1 MIRSTCTAQ
10 TALLAFAALTN
21 AHLPGGQPLTAQ
33 EVIALPGEDRLLE
46 ANFEEVYRIGSYD
59 GDEWETFGRV
69 SGVSFDDS
77 GNLYVMDD
85 QAGRI
90 VVVSQG
96 GAFVREFGR
105 IGDGPGEFAANSN
118 TAVGFT
124 VLRDGRAVVFDP
136 GHGGFAVFGPDGEFE
151 RSVPMSGSA
160 MYLIRTLKTAND
172 GENVITTSVSAF
184 SSGGSADAVV
194 PFRPIF
200 RLVLTGDEVVQDT
213 VIRAWRPSGDAAG
226 FRPGLVA
233 EALPDGGLV
242 YTDSSAYAIKVASR
256 DGELT
261 RLLTRPFRPEPVTD
275 RIEEQEIERQLE
287 ELEERSAGA
296 ESGNQMAAMQAQFA
310 QMRRARVQS
319 MEFYH
324 EVPVVRTLRTSWEG
338 TIWVRRRGEEPASDG
353 PIDLLSPDGRYLGT
367 YPVDATSMPRAFG
380 PDGLVAFV
388 ERDELDVPTVVVRRL
403 PPEAR

>member
-21 AHLPGGQPLTAQ
+21 AHAPGGQPLTAQ
-33 EVIALPGEDRLLE
+33 EVIVLPGEDRLLE
-46 ANFEEVYRIGSYD
+46 TNFEEVYRIGSYD

-105 IGDGPGEFAANSN
+105 IGDGPGEFAAHSN

-136 GHGGFAVFGPDGEFE
+136 GHGAFAVFGPDGEFE

-172 GENVITTSVSAF
+172 GENVITTAVSGF
-184 SSGGSADAVV
+184 NSGGSTDAVV

-200 RLVLTGDEVVQDT
+200 RLVLTGM
-213 VIRAWRPSGDAAG
+213 RS
-226 FRPGLVA
+226 FR
-233 EALPDGGLV
+233 
-242 YTDSSAYAIKVASR
+242 
-256 DGELT
+256 T
-261 RLLTRPFRPEPVTD
+261 R
-275 RIEEQEIERQLE
+275 
-287 ELEERSAGA
+287 
-296 ESGNQMAAMQAQFA
+296 
-310 QMRRARVQS
+310 
-319 MEFYH
+319 
-324 EVPVVRTLRTSWEG
+324 
-338 TIWVRRRGEEPASDG
+338 
-353 PIDLLSPDGRYLGT
+353 
-367 YPVDATSMPRAFG
+367 
-380 PDGLVAFV
+380 
-388 ERDELDVPTVVVRRL
+388 
-403 PPEAR
+403 